1 MNNIINFF
9 TTCEQLVLINEN
21 QMFIGYKKKKKIET
35 HTQIG
40 MSFSLLVAK
49 IIIGGFI
56 YPQC

>member
-21 QMFIGYKKKKKIET
+21 QMFIGYKKKKKIIET

-49 IIIGGFI
+49 III
-56 YPQC
+56 

>member
-21 QMFIGYKKKKKIET
+21 QMFIGYKKKIIIET

-49 IIIGGFI
+49 III
-56 YPQC
+56 